1 MNGKLDKIKADC
13 FLQEEDPRRIN
24 ALLVQN
30 NRY

>member
-1 MNGKLDKIKADC
+1 MNGKQDEIKADC
-13 FLQEEDPRRIN
+13 FLQEARRRIN